1 MWRWRPAPPP
11 PPPLRASDFARQY
24 VAYQSLGS
32 GSGEGKGDGLSALGA
47 ADGAHFSRGLPPP
60 GRWRGDARPYAEPDA
75 PLVDTGFRRVPRAE
89 PGALSPPEP
98 DADSDEQTPP
108 PPPAP
113 PRPATPP
120 THASQPAAAPT
131 DEAATLCDE
140 ERAFRAQAL
149 ERSPPLAACCCA
161 PYIFFATPPP
171 LRPRPRRAP
180 TDLERQALESAGAAA
195 AALRGEHAAM
205 AAGLAAGRAGA

>member
-98 DADSDEQTPP
+98 SDADSDGQTPP
-108 PPPAP
+108 PPSPAV
-113 PRPATPP
+113 PP
-120 THASQPAAAPT
+120 TRASQPVAAQT
-131 DEAATLCDE
+131 DEAATLDD
-140 ERAFRAQAL
+140 ERAYRAQAL
-149 ERSPPLAACCCA
+149 ESTSGSSPLAACCCA
-161 PYIFFATPPP
+161 PYVLFATPTRP
-171 LRPRPRRAP
+171 RPRPRRAP
-180 TDLERQALESAGAAA
+180 TDEEARSLASAGATA